1 MEKTFWGL
9 SKVAI
14 TICVGVPCI
23 IQVLAFINS
32 GELNLIGTFFMIV
45 IMIGFAK
52 LIMFIF
58 SKVKK
63 R

>member
-9 SKVAI
+9 SKVTI

-23 IQVLAFINS
+23 IQVLSFINT
-32 GELNLIGTFFMIV
+32 GVINLAGTFFMIV

-52 LIMFIF
+52 LIKFII
-58 SKVKK
+58 SKVKN